1 MKRLFFL
8 LIIPYFIAY
17 PLLAEKNRTL
27 RLTFIGDI
35 MAHTANYLMQD
46 YHSIYNRVKDV
57 LLEDDLTFANL
68 EFTIDDSRPYSSY
81 PRFNVHSDYVQ
92 AAVDCGVDVFSLA
105 NNHSFDLGL
114 EGVLQTLLASCRLSV
129 STAAGREIYFS
140 GIRGNL
146 KQDFEPEIINI
157 DGFRIGFLAVTQ
169 FSNLYQ
175 PFQYIHAVNYRDR
188 GEVDSFLE
196 YLREEISG
204 FDLFILSYHGGRE
217 YSLTPEPEK
226 MRFFRELVA
235 AGVHIVY
242 GHHPHVMQPV
252 ELVKVG
258 DRYGVIITS
267 AGNFISAM
275 TRGIDPG
282 MANKPMAFT
291 GDSALF
297 TVEVGF
303 NHGEATVLRVN
314 PVFISNCLNENGEI
328 VVDKL
333 ERLKGEQQE
342 GGWPR
347 YYKERYRILT
357 EMFIIKENYPS
368 QVPCAA
374 GGD

>member
-1 MKRLFFL
+1 MKKLFFL
-8 LIIPYFIAY
+8 FLFLNVLTHF
-17 PLLAEKNRTL
+17 LLPEEKRIL
-27 RLTFIGDI
+27 RLTFLGDI
-35 MAHTANYLMQD
+35 MAHTANYLVQD
-46 YHSIYNRVKDV
+46 YHSIYNRVKEV

-114 EGVLQTLLASCRLSV
+114 EGVLQTLLATCRLSL
-129 STAAGREIYFS
+129 SAADGREIYFS

-146 KQDFEPEIINI
+146 KHDFEPEIINI
-157 DGFRIGFLAVTQ
+157 GGFRIGFLAVTQ

-175 PFQYIHAVNYRDR
+175 PFQYIHAVNYRVR
-188 GEVDSFLE
+188 REVDSFLE
-196 YLREEISG
+196 YLREEVSG

-217 YSLTPEPEK
+217 YSLTAGPEK
-226 MRFFRELVA
+226 MRFFRELLA

-252 ELVKVG
+252 QLLKVG
-258 DRYGVIITS
+258 DRNGVIIPS

-275 TRGIDPG
+275 SRGIGPG
-282 MANKPMAFT
+282 MANKPLAFT
-291 GDSALF
+291 GESALF

-303 NHGEATVLRVN
+303 RQDEATILRMN
-314 PVFISNCLNENGEI
+314 PVFISNCLNEDGEI

-333 ERLKGEQQE
+333 ERLKEQQQE
-342 GGWPR
+342 GGWPG
-347 YYKERYRILT
+347 YYKERHRILT
-357 EMFIIKENYPS
+357 EMFVIK
-368 QVPCAA
+368 
-374 GGD
+374 

>member
-1 MKRLFFL
+1 
-8 LIIPYFIAY
+8 
-17 PLLAEKNRTL
+17 
-27 RLTFIGDI
+27 
-35 MAHTANYLMQD
+35 MAHTANYLVQD

-92 AAVDCGVDVFSLA
+92 AAVDCGVEVFSLA

-114 EGVLQTLLASCRLSV
+114 EGVLQTLLASYRLSA
-129 STAAGREIYFS
+129 AAGREIYFS

-146 KQDFEPEIINI
+146 KHDFKPEVI
-157 DGFRIGFLAVTQ
+157 DIGGFRIGFLAVTQ

-188 GEVDSFLE
+188 REVEAFLDC
-196 YLREEISG
+196 LKEEVPG
-204 FDLFILSYHGGRE
+204 FELFILSYHGGRE
-217 YSLTPEPEK
+217 YSLTAEPEK
-226 MRFFRELVA
+226 MRFFRELLA

-252 ELVKVG
+252 QLVKVG
-258 DRYGVIITS
+258 ERNGVIIPS

-275 TRGIDPG
+275 TRNIDPRV
-282 MANKPMAFT
+282 ANESLAFT

-303 NHGEATVLRVN
+303 GHGEATVLRVN

-333 ERLKGEQQE
+333 ERLKEKQLT
-342 GGWPR
+342 GGWPT
-347 YYKERYRILT
+347 YYKERYHILT
-357 EMFIIKENYPS
+357 KMFIIK
-368 QVPCAA
+368 
-374 GGD
+374 